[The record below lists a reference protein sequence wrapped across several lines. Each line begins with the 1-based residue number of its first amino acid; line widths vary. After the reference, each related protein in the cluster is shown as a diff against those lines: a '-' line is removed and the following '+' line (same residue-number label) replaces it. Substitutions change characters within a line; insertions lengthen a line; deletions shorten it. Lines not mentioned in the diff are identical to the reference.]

1 MKDFLNS
8 VKPKIFTDNMGH
20 VLGKGG
26 NCKSFIISPH
36 EEFEKFFGHN
46 GGKTPKTLQW
56 HDKVSALYVFLRKY
70 RRITSPLLHL
80 FYPTRCPVC
89 GDFINYDMK
98 FCGECES
105 KLKYFSGDVYI
116 PNAEGFSAVYEYN
129 ENISPAVFLL
139 KNGICGNAAYALGNS
154 LAEKLISQ
162 GISADMIIPVPMHP
176 KDRRKR
182 SLDQSFL
189 IAVEI
194 GAVMNIPVV
203 SDLVAKIRRTSE
215 QKHLSG
221 KERRVNLIGA
231 FGLK

>member
-1 MKDFLNS
+1 M
-8 VKPKIFTDNMGH
+8 
-20 VLGKGG
+20 
-26 NCKSFIISPH
+26 
-36 EEFEKFFGHN
+36 
-46 GGKTPKTLQW
+46 
-56 HDKVSALYVFLRKY
+56 
-70 RRITSPLLHL
+70 
-80 FYPTRCPVC
+80 C

-203 SDLVAKIRRTSE
+203 SDAVAKIRRTSE

-231 FGLK
+231 FGIKNSEKVKNKNIILVDDVCTTRSTLSEVSALLRANGASSVYCACCCKTKEI